1 MEDWRKKILENRK
14 YLFSKGQEAGPIWL
28 GYRTSS
34 TKTQGDY
41 GLIIYKKG
49 AWVFHMLRMMFLDLK
64 NMSNEEAF
72 NKMMRDYYSRFRGK
86 KASTSDFQK
95 IVEEHIGMEMDW
107 FFRQWVFETGIP
119 KYSFAY
125 KTEQTPAGKFL
136 IKAKVRQ
143 TNVPEAFKMPII
155 FKIDFGKQGSYT
167 TRKFVTGAE
176 SEIELLLS
184 PIKPKK
190 VVFNYLKSVLC
201 EQKTK
206 KWK

>member
-1 MEDWRKKILENRK
+1 
-14 YLFSKGQEAGPIWL
+14 
-28 GYRTSS
+28 
-34 TKTQGDY
+34 
-41 GLIIYKKG
+41 
-49 AWVFHMLRMMFLDLK
+49 
-64 NMSNEEAF
+64 
-72 NKMMRDYYSRFRGK
+72 MMRDYYSRFRGK

-95 IVEEHIGMEMDW
+95 VVEEHIAMDMDW
-107 FFRQWVFETGIP
+107 FFRQWVFETKIP
-119 KYSFAY
+119 QYSFAY
-125 KTEQTPAGKFL
+125 KTEQTPAGKYL

-143 TNVPEAFKMPII
+143 TNVLETFKMPVI
-155 FKIDFGKQGSYT
+155 FNIDFGKQGSYT